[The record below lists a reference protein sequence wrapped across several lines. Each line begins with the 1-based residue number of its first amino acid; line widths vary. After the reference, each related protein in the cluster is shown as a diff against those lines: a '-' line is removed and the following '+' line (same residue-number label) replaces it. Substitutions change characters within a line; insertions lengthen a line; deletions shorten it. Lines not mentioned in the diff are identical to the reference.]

1 MEPKPEP
8 ANINADISCPGGP
21 IGWVVTADER
31 TRLGIRAVFRG
42 TLSFAAGAWRLTN
55 MSDITQRK
63 DEHLDIV
70 LRKDVAPRRAKTGFD
85 HFDFVHNALPEI
97 ALSDVDVSTSFL
109 GRAMSAPLLISSM
122 TGGPERAGAINAAIA
137 EASGALGIAFGV
149 GSQRVALETRD
160 NGGFG
165 KDLRARAGKV
175 PILANLGAAQ
185 LREDGGVGL
194 AIRAVDMIEADA
206 IIIHLNPLQEAVQHG
221 GDTDWRG
228 VLSALESLVRESPVP
243 VVAKEVGA
251 GLSPDVAARLFAAGV
266 TVIDVAGS
274 GGTSWAA
281 VEAERAE
288 NAHQRAV
295 ANAFRDWGV
304 PTARAVVEVRRACP
318 EAVVIASGGIRDGI
332 DAAKAIRIGADI
344 VGQAGGVLKAA
355 LSGPEALAAHLQVA
369 IDQLRIACFCT
380 GSRNLEDLRS
390 APIITSDRLFEP

>member
-1 MEPKPEP
+1 
-8 ANINADISCPGGP
+8 
-21 IGWVVTADER
+21 
-31 TRLGIRAVFRG
+31 
-42 TLSFAAGAWRLTN
+42 
-55 MSDITQRK
+55 MSDITRRK

-70 LRKDVAPRRAKTGFD
+70 LRNDVAPRRAKTGFD
-85 HFDFVHNALPEI
+85 DFDFVHNALPEI
-97 ALSDVDVSTSFL
+97 ALADVDVSTSFL

-185 LREDGGVGL
+185 LREAGGVGL
-194 AIRAVDMIEADA
+194 AVRAVDMIEADA

-221 GDTDWRG
+221 GDTNWRG
-228 VLSALESLVRESPVP
+228 VLSSLESLVRESPVP
-243 VVAKEVGA
+243 VIAKEVGA
-251 GLSPDVAARLFAAGV
+251 GLSPDVAARLLAVGI

-281 VEAERAE
+281 VEAERATS
-288 NAHQRAV
+288 AHQRAV

-304 PTARAVVEVRRACP
+304 PTARAVADVRRTCP

-355 LSGPEALAAHLQVA
+355 LSGPEALTAHLQVA

-380 GSRNLEDLRS
+380 GSRNLHDLRS
-390 APIITSDRLFEP
+390 APITASNRPFEA